1 MKEGCTHLL
10 LSEKTANFNSDCL
23 MGKKAT
29 GKSCNEMHTWKS
41 KTQSIHFSTISN
53 QLLLHHY

>member
-1 MKEGCTHLL
+1 MREGCTHLL
-10 LSEKTANFNSDCL
+10 LSEKTTANFDSDCL
-23 MGKKAT
+23 MGK
-29 GKSCNEMHTWKS
+29 GCNEMHTWKM